1 MLTYQPLS
9 EAFAYKKEI
18 SYILSDLEDNLATRA
33 LKAETTASLEKIEQR
48 MRANFTASTKEDNF
62 QAEKTRTTSLTSK
75 LKEHIMHL
83 ESLIEKVNKRLVDH
97 DDVLTFKVNFVDLDE
112 THRLIKTL
120 PTIPEIEE
128 WKYKFNKDINRFSD
142 DN

>member
-1 MLTYQPLS
+1 
-9 EAFAYKKEI
+9 
-18 SYILSDLEDNLATRA
+18 
-33 LKAETTASLEKIEQR
+33 

-62 QAEKTRTTSLTSK
+62 QAEKTRTTSLTNK